1 MESAC
6 PLTLEPV
13 SPRID
18 SEEPEPDASPTSTFY
33 TPRASPQPQPQPC
46 LKSPIP
52 EQEPELIAPRADKKF
67 FEKVIG
73 GIQIVNDKNK
83 HFFPNYDNLMK
94 LAGEGREYTTCG
106 LCTLMPGGW
115 ATESGVL
122 YGYEETGC
130 YPSSEELLA
139 IECLGIPLRGKILM
153 KNGGVYNAD
162 IKYEMSELNEVEGDK
177 YISMYIRKRDESRA
191 LLRNKAFTRLVET
204 VYERDTHG
212 RILNGGTTREWNTPS
227 TIEITE
233 GDHSYRCG
241 IFHLYE
247 PKQDVTWMPKKGK
260 KGKFKLC
267 DDYDCCMS
275 SHVVLKICQLHGDVD
290 GCFSWHSKKP
300 IYTLEDEKKGNYN
313 LCFQCIM
320 KYVPEECR
328 IMGEYKY

>member
-1 MESAC
+1 METGC
-6 PLTLEPV
+6 PLKLEPV
-13 SPRID
+13 SPRVD
-18 SEEPEPDASPTSTFY
+18 SEEPVGA
-33 TPRASPQPQPQPC
+33 
-46 LKSPIP
+46 PIP
-52 EQEPELIAPRADKKF
+52 EQGSSEPSEPSLRAPRADKKF

-94 LAGEGREYTTCG
+94 LAGEGREYTRDG
-106 LCTLMPGGW
+106 NCTLMPGGW

-212 RILNGGTTREWNTPS
+212 RILNGGTTREWNTPL

-247 PKQDVTWMPKKGK
+247 PKQDVSWAPKKGK
-260 KGKFKLC
+260 KEKFKLC

-313 LCFQCIM
+313 LCFQCII

-328 IMGEYKY
+328 IMCEYKY

>member
-1 MESAC
+1 MESVC
-6 PLTLEPV
+6 SLTLEPV
-13 SPRID
+13 SPRLN
-18 SEEPEPDASPTSTFY
+18 SEE
-33 TPRASPQPQPQPC
+33 PC

-52 EQEPELIAPRADKKF
+52 EQESPGPELIAPRADKKF

-177 YISMYIRKRDESRA
+177 YLSMYIRKRDESRA

-247 PKQDVTWMPKKGK
+247 PKQDVSWMPKKGK

-328 IMGEYKY
+328 IMGENQH

>member
-1 MESAC
+1 MESGS

-13 SPRID
+13 YPRVD
-18 SEEPEPDASPTSTFY
+18 SEEPCLASPT
-33 TPRASPQPQPQPC
+33 
-46 LKSPIP
+46 P
-52 EQEPELIAPRADKKF
+52 EQESPEPSLRAPRADKKCF
-67 FEKVIG
+67 DKVIG

-94 LAGEGREYTTCG
+94 LAGEGREYTG
-106 LCTLMPGGW
+106 DGNCTLILGGW

-177 YISMYIRKRDESRA
+177 YISMYIRKRDESRK

-204 VYERDTHG
+204 VYERDNHG

-233 GDHSYRCG
+233 GVHSYRCG

-247 PKQDVTWMPKKGK
+247 PKQDVSWMPKKGK
-260 KGKFKLC
+260 KEKFKLC

>member
-1 MESAC
+1 MDT

-18 SEEPEPDASPTSTFY
+18 SQEPCLSSPTSELESPE
-33 TPRASPQPQPQPC
+33 PRRSPE
-46 LKSPIP
+46 LGSPEP
-52 EQEPELIAPRADKKF
+52 SEPELIAPRADKKF

-177 YISMYIRKRDESRA
+177 YLSMYIRKRDESRA
-191 LLRNKAFTRLVET
+191 FLRNNAFTRLVET

-247 PKQDVTWMPKKGK
+247 PKQDVSWMPKKGK

-328 IMGEYKY
+328 IMGEYRH

>member
-1 MESAC
+1 MESVC
-6 PLTLEPV
+6 SLTLEPV

-18 SEEPEPDASPTSTFY
+18 SEESCLASPT
-33 TPRASPQPQPQPC
+33 
-46 LKSPIP
+46 P
-52 EQEPELIAPRADKKF
+52 EQESPESELIAPRADKKVF
-67 FEKVIG
+67 GKLLAG
-73 GIQIVNDKNK
+73 TKIVNDKNK

-94 LAGEGREYTTCG
+94 LAGEGREYTEAGDCHTPYG
-106 LCTLMPGGW
+106 PCTLMPGGW

-212 RILNGGTTREWNTPS
+212 RVLNGGTTREWNTPS

-247 PKQDVTWMPKKGK
+247 PKQDVSWMPRKGK
-260 KGKFKLC
+260 KEKFKLC

-328 IMGEYKY
+328 IMGECQY

>member
-1 MESAC
+1 MESVC
-6 PLTLEPV
+6 SLTLEPV
-13 SPRID
+13 SPRVD
-18 SEEPEPDASPTSTFY
+18 SEEPCLASPT
-33 TPRASPQPQPQPC
+33 
-46 LKSPIP
+46 P
-52 EQEPELIAPRADKKF
+52 EQESPELIAPRVDKKF

-241 IFHLYE
+241 NFHLYE
-247 PKQDVTWMPKKGK
+247 PKQDVSWMPKKGK

-328 IMGEYKY
+328 ILGECQY